1 MLENWKI
8 IDCTSLIS
16 GDRFQTCAR
25 FWYKECTIIKKLI
38 IIITIIIIIIIIMI
52 TIVIITIIVT
62 IVYNNVINMFDVMSC
77 RCVIFRAIAAIIV
90 SY

>member
-38 IIITIIIIIIIIMI
+38 IIIIITL
-52 TIVIITIIVT
+52 TIVIITIIIIVT